1 MKEFKPNKTQTKRL
15 KKIVRL
21 LQLEYHDYYYYEGLY
36 DTFNNEYA
44 YMYKDIMGSEQLI
57 EIKPWE
63 YEDRKEILKKNAKN
77 GAFYIGFFVPWYE

>member
-1 MKEFKPNKTQTKRL
+1 MKEFKPNKTQNKQL
-15 KKIVRL
+15 NKIVRL
-21 LQLEYHDYYYYEGLY
+21 LQREYHDYYYYDGLY
-36 DTFNNEYA
+36 DSFNDEYA
-44 YMYKDIMGSEQLI
+44 YMYKDIMGSGQLI

>member
-1 MKEFKPNKTQTKRL
+1 MKEFKPNKTQNKQL
-15 KKIVRL
+15 NKIARL
-21 LQLEYHDYYYYEGLY
+21 LEREYHDYYYYEGLY
-36 DTFNNEYA
+36 ETFNDEYA

-63 YEDRKEILKKNAKN
+63 YKDRKEILKKNAKN

>member
-1 MKEFKPNKTQTKRL
+1 MEEFKPNKTQNKQL
-15 KKIVRL
+15 NKIVRL
-21 LQLEYHDYYYYEGLY
+21 LQREYHDYYYYDGLY
-36 DTFNNEYA
+36 DSFNDEYA
-44 YMYKDIMGSEQLI
+44 YMYKDIMGSGQLI

>member
-15 KKIVRL
+15 NKITRL
-21 LQLEYHDYYYYEGLY
+21 LQQEYHDYYYEGLY
-36 DTFNNEYA
+36 DTFNDEYA
-44 YMYKDIMGSEQLI
+44 YIYKDIMGSEQLI